1 MKTTTTLKSLL
12 VASTIL
18 HFTFYTLHSQ
28 AAVIQQVIVRQQ
40 WPWSTDVKVEYK
52 LAEVTSPVD
61 ISVKAFNGN
70 TELPLPATAI
80 TGNRYGIS
88 ESGIGQFVINP
99 VAAFGNEK
107 IAIADFRVELELSES
122 KYDYDEVLY
131 KVFCLTNDTCNQI
144 TRRDLMN
151 GCYGAVVTNFANIG
165 EGFNTSLADVIIWTD
180 VTNNPAYKDTHI
192 VMRKVKAK
200 DILWTIGSPSSESGR
215 QGSSGKSEDQH
226 LVKLTQDYFIGVF
239 EITQKQY
246 ARLGFTNNS
255 QFRADDDHPY
265 RPVEKVPYSTVRG
278 SRDQAYNGEK
288 ICWPTNSFKHAVYS
302 TSICGKMRSKFSNV
316 IFDLPTEAQWEF
328 ACRAGTTGSV
338 YSGKTTDLNSAVSE
352 LGWCSVNSTQ
362 ASSGRYTSD
371 VGLKKPNAFGLYD
384 MLGNVMEMC
393 LNFSDNDITDG
404 KSDPLVNP
412 DGGYHPNASFAR
424 QLRGGCASE
433 QAVTC
438 RSAWRA
444 PANWGDTGT
453 SYYFGFRLVCPD
465 GESWED

>member
-1 MKTTTTLKSLL
+1 MKKACVLMFAVAAAATLN
-12 VASTIL
+12 AATIN
-18 HFTFYTLHSQ
+18 
-28 AAVIQQVIVRQQ
+28 QVIVRQQ
-40 WPWSTDVKVEYK
+40 WPWSIKIKVEYS
-52 LAEVTSPVD
+52 LSGVDASHPVD
-61 ISVKAFNGN
+61 IAVSTYNGDD
-70 TELPLPATAI
+70 PLPSTNLRAAI
-80 TGNRYGIS
+80 EGDLYGIT
-88 ESGIGQFVINP
+88 EEFGEFYIDP
-99 VAAFGNEK
+99 VVAYGTEK
-107 IAIADFRVELELSES
+107 IGMTKFKVKLAVSDSPAG
-122 KYDYDEVLY
+122 YDYGEVLY
-131 KVFCLTNDTCNQI
+131 KIFCLTNNTCTDV
-144 TRRDLMN
+144 TRKDILN
-151 GCYGAVVTNFANIG
+151 NKYGAYETDFSKIG
-165 EGFNTSLADVIIWTD
+165 EGFNTTLDDVLIWTD
-180 VTNNPAYKDTHI
+180 VTNNPAYKDTHL

-200 DILWTIGSPSSESGR
+200 DVLWTIGSPSGESGR

-226 LVKLTQDYFIGVF
+226 QVKLTQDYFIGVF

-246 ARLGFTNNS
+246 ARLEFTNNS
-255 QFRADDDHPY
+255 QFKADDDHPY

-302 TSICGKMRSKFSNV
+302 TSFCGKMRSKFSNV